1 MSQLNCPGQRE
12 VFDTANDTCM
22 PIGVVERE
30 TGLTRDTLR
39 KWEVRY
45 GFPAPMRDLKGER
58 LYPTSQVKQLSL
70 VKRLLDQ
77 GIRPAKLLRL
87 NAEQLQHFAE
97 THTSPA
103 WPSHEKFAETVL
115 DALHRH
121 DPASLRQCL
130 LQELL
135 DSGLGT
141 FVQANLTELN
151 QTIGD
156 GWADGTLTIHQEH
169 LYAETVQ
176 TLLREAITPLTKSTH
191 SPRIMLATPP
201 GESHIIGI
209 LMAQALF
216 SLKGAY
222 CISMGSQIPM
232 SELAAACEAHKADI
246 LGLSFSIA
254 YPSRRIAPLLSEIRR
269 ILNPSIEIWA
279 GGMGVSRVRSIPSDV
294 HKIVTL
300 TDAAD
305 ALESFR
311 NRTRVSPDGFEAV
324 IRTPD

>member
-1 MSQLNCPGQRE
+1 
-12 VFDTANDTCM
+12 M

-39 KWEVRY
+39 KWETRY
-45 GFPAPMRDLKGER
+45 GFPAPMRDPKGER
-58 LYPTSQVKQLSL
+58 LYPTSQVKQLRL

-77 GIRPAKLLRL
+77 GMRPAKLLCL
-87 NAEQLQHFAE
+87 NVEQLQHFAE
-97 THTSPA
+97 THT
-103 WPSHEKFAETVL
+103 PSASHSHDKFAENVL
-115 DALHRH
+115 DALLRH
-121 DPASLRQCL
+121 DPSSLRQCL

-135 DSGLGT
+135 DSGLGE
-141 FVQANLTELN
+141 FVQVRLTALN

-156 GWADGTLTIHQEH
+156 GWADGSLSIHQEH

-209 LMAQALF
+209 LMTQALF

-232 SELAAACEAHKADI
+232 SELAAACESHKADI

-279 GGMGVSRVRSIPSDV
+279 GGMGVSRVRIIPSGI
-294 HKIVTL
+294 HKMVTL
-300 TDAAD
+300 TEAAE
-305 ALESFR
+305 ALERFR
-311 NRTRVSPDGFEAV
+311 NRTRISPEGIEA
-324 IRTPD
+324 ISRTLG

>member
-1 MSQLNCPGQRE
+1 
-12 VFDTANDTCM
+12 M

>member
-1 MSQLNCPGQRE
+1 
-12 VFDTANDTCM
+12 M

-39 KWEVRY
+39 KWETRY
-45 GFPAPMRDLKGER
+45 GFPSPMRDPKGER
-58 LYPTSQVKQLSL
+58 LYPSSQVKQLSL

-87 NAEQLQHFAE
+87 NAKQLQYFAE
-97 THTSPA
+97 THTPPA
-103 WPSHEKFAETVL
+103 SPSHDEFAANVL

-156 GWADGTLTIHQEH
+156 GWADGSLTIHQEH

-279 GGMGVSRVRSIPSDV
+279 GGMGVSRVRSIPSGI
-294 HKIVTL
+294 HKMVTL
-300 TDAAD
+300 TEAAD
-305 ALESFR
+305 ALEKFR
-311 NRTRVSPDGFEAV
+311 NRTRISPDRFEA
-324 IRTPD
+324 ISRTPG